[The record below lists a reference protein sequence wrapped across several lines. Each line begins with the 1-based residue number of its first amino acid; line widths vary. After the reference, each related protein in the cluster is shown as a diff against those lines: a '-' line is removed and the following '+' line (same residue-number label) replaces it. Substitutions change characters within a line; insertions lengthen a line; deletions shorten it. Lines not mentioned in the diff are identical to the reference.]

1 MVSGF
6 GVDGMI
12 AGAIGGV
19 LYEASRWFGLSR
31 KRVMP
36 HYLWKLHYWV
46 LTLLQVVAGG
56 VTAGFLTPSGGLA
69 SFLVGLA
76 GPALLS
82 RLGALT
88 LQSIHLGPASRMAA
102 ADASAQEWFRG

>member
-1 MVSGF
+1 MISGF
-6 GVDGMI
+6 GLEGLVT
-12 AGAIGGV
+12 GAIGGG
-19 LYEASRWFGLSR
+19 LYELSRWFGLSR

-46 LTLLQVVAGG
+46 LTFLQILAGG
-56 VTAGFLTPSGGLA
+56 VTAAFLAPSGGL
-69 SFLVGLA
+69 SGFLVGLA

-88 LQSIHLGPASRMAA
+88 VQSIHLAPGSRTPTET
-102 ADASAQEWFRG
+102 SAEEWFRG